1 MTRSREIKEK
11 CGLFGIFDVEGA
23 AELMYYGLHALQH
36 RGQEG
41 CGMVMTSG
49 GEMRIIKGEGLI
61 VDNFDAK
68 RLRYLSGR
76 RGIGHVMAGK
86 DSGADASEIE
96 PFIFKHRFTDFA
108 IAHNGSVVNFNEI
121 REKLERSGRL
131 FHSDSDAELL
141 AQLLI
146 ANLRDDFTAAL
157 VAALRQMEGG
167 FSFLIMTP
175 DKIYATRDKHGL
187 RPLSLGRC
195 NGGHVLASETCAFDI
210 IGADFERDLV
220 PGEILILS
228 AEGLESLK
236 YSDYSR
242 RYLCAME
249 FAYFARPD
257 SNLEGANVHTFRR
270 ASGKALAGEHPAPGD
285 IVVGVPDSSI
295 SAAMGYAE
303 AAGLPYEIGL
313 IKNRYIAR
321 TFIQPSRKIREK
333 AVRLKL
339 SSIASV
345 VRGKRVILVDDSIV
359 RGTTCR
365 LIVGLLKE
373 AGASAVHV
381 RIAAPQIT
389 HPCFYGVD
397 FTTYEEII
405 GAFNSKERIRRAIGA
420 DSLEYL
426 SLESFFKAS
435 CRSELCAA
443 CFTGK
448 YPTNIYQALIEANKK
463 RN

>member
-1 MTRSREIKEK
+1 MKKNIKEK
-11 CGLFGIFDVEGA
+11 CGLFGIYNVDGA

-41 CGMVMTSG
+41 CGMVTTDGRKMH
-49 GEMRIIKGEGLI
+49 IIKGEGLI
-61 VDNFDAK
+61 VENFDEK
-68 RLRYLSGR
+68 KIHSLTGR
-76 RGIGHVMAGK
+76 SGIGHVMAGK
-86 DSGADASEIE
+86 DDGAEVSEIQ
-96 PFIFKHRFTDFA
+96 PFIFKHQFSDFA
-108 IAHNGSVVNFNEI
+108 IAHNGSVVNFSEI
-121 REKLERSGRL
+121 REKLERSGHL
-131 FHSDSDAELL
+131 FHSYADAELF
-141 AQLLI
+141 AQLI
-146 ANLRDDFTAAL
+146 IENLHGDFTAAL
-157 VAALRQMEGG
+157 VTALRQMEGG
-167 FSFLIMTP
+167 FSFLVMTP
-175 DKIYATRDKHGL
+175 DKIYAVRDKHGL
-187 RPLSLGRC
+187 RPLSLGRI
-195 NGGHVLASETCAFDI
+195 NGGYVLASETCAFNI
-210 IGADFERDLV
+210 IGASFERDLI

-228 AEGLESLK
+228 ADGCQSLK
-236 YSDYSR
+236 YSNFSH

-257 SNLEGANVHTFRR
+257 SNLEELNVHTFRR
-270 ASGKALAGEHPAPGD
+270 ASGKALAVEHPAPGD

-303 AAGLPYEIGL
+303 ATGFPYEIGL

-333 AVRLKL
+333 AVKLKL

-345 VRGKRVILVDDSIV
+345 VRGKRVVLVDDSIV

-365 LIVGLLKE
+365 RIVALLKE
-373 AGASAVHV
+373 AGAVEVHV
-381 RIAAPQIT
+381 RIATPQIT

-405 GAFNSKERIRRAIGA
+405 GAFNSKEQIRQAIGA

-426 SLESFFKAS
+426 SLERFYQA
-435 CRSELCAA
+435 CGRSELCTA

-448 YPTNIYQALIEANKK
+448 YPTNIYQALKEANKIRK
-463 RN
+463 